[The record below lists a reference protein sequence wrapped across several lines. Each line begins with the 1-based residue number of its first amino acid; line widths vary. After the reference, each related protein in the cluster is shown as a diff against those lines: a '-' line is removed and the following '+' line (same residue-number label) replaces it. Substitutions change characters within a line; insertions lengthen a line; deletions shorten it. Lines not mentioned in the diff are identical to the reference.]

1 MIEPLVKV
9 NLSDMVVRKI
19 QDLIAYSGYKPGDKL
34 PSAQELAKLFGIG
47 YTTLR
52 EGLKKLQALGLI
64 ELKQGAGIFLKKDC
78 FDVFIINP
86 VLESLDKDT
95 LIDLIHVRRII
106 ETESVRLAAKNAEK
120 KDLERL
126 RELLSKMK
134 ENLNESRQFIKY
146 NVMFHIAV
154 GQASGNKVLHQMIS
168 GLAHLISKEEEAI
181 FADMPGLEQR
191 GYIQHKNIY
200 RALKERDEDKAVKSM
215 ETHLEKVK
223 EELTGL
229 SSIPSKKDL

>member
-19 QDLIAYSGYKPGDKL
+19 QDLIAYSSYKPGDKL
-34 PSAQELAKLFGIG
+34 PPAKELAKLFGIG

-64 ELKQGAGIFLKKDC
+64 ELRHGAGIFLKKDC

-95 LIDLIHVRRII
+95 LIDLIHVRKII
-106 ETESVRLAAKNAEK
+106 ETESVRLAVKNASEE
-120 KDLERL
+120 DLEKL
-126 RELLSKMK
+126 RELLNKMK
-134 ENLNESRQFIKY
+134 ENLNDSRQFIKY

-154 GQASGNKVLHQMIS
+154 GQASGNKVLQEMIS
-168 GLAHLISKEEEAI
+168 ALAHLISKEQEAI
-181 FADMPGLEQR
+181 FADMPGLER
-191 GYIQHKNIY
+191 KGYIQHKNIY

-223 EELTGL
+223 QELFSL
-229 SSIPSKKDL
+229 SSIPAKRNL